1 MAVFS
6 NAVPVAQSLLRS
18 FLFGRILEH
27 PKQMLRIV
35 EQNAGWS
42 NSSLDKSSL
51 TVFVNLYTECRAVKE
66 AENSIGSDCIVVSGV
81 SRTLQARIKSMRQ
94 ESATMIRVKSIYI
107 TSRHVTSNCDSKAAK
122 EIEPSRNGRTMPAGH
137 ERCYRPRRSEA
148 TDPLRC
154 ISTRTSGSVIHRFVP
169 RSFLPYRE
177 LPGRQITCRLP

>member
-107 TSRHVTSNCDSKAAK
+107 TSRHVTSRQTVIRKL
-122 EIEPSRNGRTMPAGH
+122 R
-137 ERCYRPRRSEA
+137 RRSNHLGTGGRCRPVMSDA
-148 TDPLRC
+148 TAL
-154 ISTRTSGSVIHRFVP
+154 VVLKQQIHCVVFP
-169 RSFLPYRE
+169 
-177 LPGRQITCRLP
+177 PGHPVQ